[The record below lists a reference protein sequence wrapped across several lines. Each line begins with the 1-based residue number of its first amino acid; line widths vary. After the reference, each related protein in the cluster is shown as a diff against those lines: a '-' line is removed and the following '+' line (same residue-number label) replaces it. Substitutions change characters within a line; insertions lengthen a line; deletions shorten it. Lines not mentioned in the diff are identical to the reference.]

1 MRSVAAGGAE
11 RNNKKLHDDVTV
23 TPVMY
28 GNSEAAAASAS
39 DATAPLRHD
48 KVMSGG
54 AVGGGGC
61 NGGKVL
67 PRGAFSLF
75 SCTAEQPTVSKNCTI
90 VYKQQVF

>member
-1 MRSVAAGGAE
+1 MRSAAAGGAE

-54 AVGGGGC
+54 AVGGDVMAVKC
-61 NGGKVL
+61 CLVAL
-67 PRGAFSLF
+67 SRYSLAPRNNRQFPK
-75 SCTAEQPTVSKNCTI
+75 TAP
-90 VYKQQVF
+90 